1 MTVVALPSR
10 FTIGG
15 SDAAAAAG
23 IDPHRS
29 RVMLWLEKTGRIE
42 RPETEAMRWGK
53 LLEPVVFAE
62 LHEAALE
69 PQPFTLVAGDRK
81 RPWCIGHPDGLVTLD
96 EATAVLEVKTAGQWA
111 KREWH
116 EADAPLHYVAQVQH
130 YLHLTGLDRALL
142 AILVGGQRLELVQVE
157 RDDDAIRR
165 LLALEEDFY
174 GYLVRDEPP
183 PPDGSSSARDAMAAL
198 FPSAVAGK
206 AVRLDAEAV
215 ADYREL
221 KARKEQRD
229 AIERQIAA
237 LENRLKLVMG
247 EAEVAL
253 SPHDEELIRW
263 RNVPTT
269 RTDVKALRARHPEIA
284 AEFVTTSETRRF
296 QAL

>member
-1 MTVVALPSR
+1 
-10 FTIGG
+10 
-15 SDAAAAAG
+15 
-23 IDPHRS
+23 
-29 RVMLWLEKTGRIE
+29 
-42 RPETEAMRWGK
+42 MRWGT
-53 LLEPVVFAE
+53 LLEPIVF
-62 LHEAALE
+62 AALE
-69 PQPFTLVAGDRK
+69 ARGYDVQPADPRQEWRDGDR
-81 RPWCIGHPDGLVTLD
+81 PWLVGHPDGFTD
-96 EATAVLEVKTAGQWA
+96 AAGASEEASAPVGSRPAGRGVDRPASDSPSLLEVKTVGQWA

-116 EADAPLHYVAQVQH
+116 DADAPLHYVAQVQH
-130 YLHLTGLDRALL
+130 YLHLTGLDRGLL
-142 AILVGGQRLELVQVE
+142 AILVGGQRLELVEVE

-174 GYLVRDEPP
+174 GYLIRDEPP
-183 PPDGSSSARDAMAAL
+183 PPDGSSSAREAVAAL
-198 FPSAVAGK
+198 FPNAVAGK
-206 AVRLDAEAV
+206 AVRLDAVAV

-253 SPHDEELIRW
+253 SQHDEELIRW

>member
-1 MTVVALPSR
+1 
-10 FTIGG
+10 
-15 SDAAAAAG
+15 
-23 IDPHRS
+23 
-29 RVMLWLEKTGRIE
+29 
-42 RPETEAMRWGK
+42 
-53 LLEPVVFAE
+53 
-62 LHEAALE
+62 
-69 PQPFTLVAGDRK
+69 
-81 RPWCIGHPDGLVTLD
+81 
-96 EATAVLEVKTAGQWA
+96 
-111 KREWH
+111 
-116 EADAPLHYVAQVQH
+116 
-130 YLHLTGLDRALL
+130 
-142 AILVGGQRLELVQVE
+142 VQVE

>member
-1 MTVVALPSR
+1 VTPWEGPW
-10 FTIGG
+10 FDG
-15 SDAAAAAG
+15 
-23 IDPHRS
+23 
-29 RVMLWLEKTGRIE
+29 E
-42 RPETEAMRWGK
+42 RPW
-53 LLEPVVFAE
+53 L
-62 LHEAALE
+62 
-69 PQPFTLVAGDRK
+69 
-81 RPWCIGHPDGLVTLD
+81 IGHPDGFAQSDDADSAFL
-96 EATAVLEVKTAGQWA
+96 LERKTVGQWA

-116 EADAPLHYVAQVQH
+116 GADAPLHYVAQVQH
-130 YLHLTGLDRALL
+130 YLHLTGLNHALL
-142 AILVGGQRLELVQVE
+142 AILVGGQRLELVEVE

-174 GYLVRDEPP
+174 GHLVRDEPP
-183 PPDGSSSARDAMAAL
+183 PPDGSPSAREAVAAL
-198 FPSAVAGK
+198 FPNAVTGK
-206 AVRLDAEAV
+206 AVRLDVEAM

-237 LENRLKLVMG
+237 LENQLKLVMG

-269 RTDVKALRARHPEIA
+269 RLDVKALRARHPEIA